1 MRKSVLFLFV
11 LAVFA
16 FSCLSVYAQSAD
28 PTLDTVTNMIQ
39 KAQQKMNS
47 VKDYTCK
54 FFKQEFWHGKM
65 QPQEIALMKFQ
76 KPHSVYMKW
85 VGEEKKGQEV
95 LFRRGWNNNEIKA
108 HEGGWLKKIVVNLD
122 PKGSMAMKGNRHP
135 ITDAGFSHT
144 IELIAKDMKL
154 IKDHPDWGAK
164 VSDKGAQTIHGA
176 ASHCFEA
183 ELPKK
188 QHPEF
193 YAYKVHIC
201 VDNNIGLPNKVQ
213 IWDFESGQ
221 VRLVEDYSYTDIKIN
236 PGLTEKDFDPENPEY
251 EF

>member
-95 LFRRGWNNNEIKA
+95 LFRRGWKS
-108 HEGGWLKKIVVNLD
+108 
-122 PKGSMAMKGNRHP
+122 P
-135 ITDAGFSHT
+135 
-144 IELIAKDMKL
+144 
-154 IKDHPDWGAK
+154 
-164 VSDKGAQTIHGA
+164 
-176 ASHCFEA
+176 
-183 ELPKK
+183 
-188 QHPEF
+188 
-193 YAYKVHIC
+193 
-201 VDNNIGLPNKVQ
+201 
-213 IWDFESGQ
+213 
-221 VRLVEDYSYTDIKIN
+221 
-236 PGLTEKDFDPENPEY
+236 
-251 EF
+251 